1 MKVSLP
7 VGAAI
12 AVDNAGI
19 PTAQSVFLSGQ
30 FAGAALLPQ
39 NFLYD
44 AGLRLLKVSY
54 ASASSYQLG
63 EFITISVIVPKSYI
77 FNAGDFVQ
85 PVFDAFAPSTGVP
98 MPYVTATASFP

>member
-1 MKVSLP
+1 MRFITWQSLVFVFVVQLMSGCGGGGGSSASDTQTVTVKLSSISSTPNAVIGGFDLKVTLP

-44 AGLRLLKVSY
+44 AG
-54 ASASSYQLG
+54 
-63 EFITISVIVPKSYI
+63 
-77 FNAGDFVQ
+77 
-85 PVFDAFAPSTGVP
+85 
-98 MPYVTATASFP
+98 